1 MQSNQII
8 DLSSN
13 VLILMLAGAILWY
26 ALTVFAF

>member
-13 VLILMLAGAILWY
+13 ILILMLAGAILWY
-26 ALTVFAF
+26 ALMTFAF